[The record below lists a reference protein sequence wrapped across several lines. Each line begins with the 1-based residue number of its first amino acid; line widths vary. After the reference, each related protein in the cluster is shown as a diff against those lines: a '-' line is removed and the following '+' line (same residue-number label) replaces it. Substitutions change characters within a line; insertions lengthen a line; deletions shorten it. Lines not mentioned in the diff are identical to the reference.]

1 MLRCTNAQ
9 GNSLVRKGIPLRQTA
24 ARPHACVSK
33 EVVSTY
39 TEGAESLRYAG
50 MVGKKSL

>member
-9 GNSLVRKGIPLRQTA
+9 GNSPEADCLLGHMR
-24 ARPHACVSK
+24 VSK

-39 TEGAESLRYAG
+39 TEGAESLRYAR